1 MTTTTTESR
10 IELADSVA
18 SQDITEEAQ
27 REPAEFL
34 VAFAIG
40 ALVGVGLAA
49 IWVPEPRRSR
59 LPTVLG
65 KRYRRA
71 RKAGATALEEVRE
84 AWEGTPTT
92 PAVATRGEGVVE
104 TFRDLMRAIFRSLD
118 ERHTFASKFGVSEE
132 VFLKGVLANF
142 GPPPTS

>member
-10 IELADSVA
+10 IELANSVA
-18 SQDITEEAQ
+18 SRDITEEAQ
-27 REPAEFL
+27 REPAKFL

-84 AWEGTPTT
+84 ASREL
-92 PAVATRGEGVVE
+92 AKELREELATHLEAGREELLDLARGQIEQTRKALRREYGKL
-104 TFRDLMRAIFRSLD
+104 RR
-118 ERHTFASKFGVSEE
+118 
-132 VFLKGVLANF
+132 
-142 GPPPTS
+142 